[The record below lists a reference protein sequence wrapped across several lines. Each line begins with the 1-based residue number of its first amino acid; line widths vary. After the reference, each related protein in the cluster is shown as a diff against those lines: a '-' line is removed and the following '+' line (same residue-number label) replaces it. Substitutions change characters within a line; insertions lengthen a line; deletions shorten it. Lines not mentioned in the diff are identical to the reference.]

1 MTDTVNTR
9 RLALDVLLEVTEH
22 GAYSNQVLRAV
33 LEKYQYM
40 EKYERAF
47 LTRLVEGTIQHMIEL
62 DYVID
67 QFSKVKVKKMKP
79 VIRNILRMGVYQ
91 IQYMDSVPDSA
102 ACNEAVKLA
111 RKSGFSTLSGFVNGV
126 LRNIAR
132 NSGSIRYP
140 DEEKEPVLALSV
152 RYSMPEWIVEEWL
165 NVYGME
171 QTKAILD
178 AFSKEAP
185 ITIRTNV
192 TKITPDALKEQLKAE
207 GVTVQTLEE
216 LSYAGLPYT
225 DAYHYAFAISGFDH
239 LMALPSF
246 QDGLFYVQDISSM
259 MVAEA
264 AAPEKGAH
272 VIDVC
277 AAPGGKSIHL
287 AEKLKGTGHVEARD
301 VSEQKV
307 ALIDEN
313 IKRCRLTNITAK
325 CQDATVLD
333 EASVRTADVLI
344 ADLPCSGLGV
354 LRRKTDI
361 KYRMNPEGE
370 ESLVALQRQILSVVC
385 EYVKPGGTLIYS
397 TCTIHTAENEGNA
410 RWFEQTHPEFAL
422 DTMRQMFPEE
432 HLGDGFFIAKFKR
445 KQDNG

>member
-132 NSGSIRYP
+132 NRNSICYL

-165 NVYGME
+165 NAYGME

-185 ITIRTNV
+185 LTIRTNV
-192 TKITPDALKEQLKAE
+192 TKITPELLKERLKAE
-207 GVTVQTLEE
+207 GVTVQTLEK
-216 LSYAGLPYT
+216 LSYDGLPYP
-225 DAYHYAFAISGFDH
+225 DAYQYAFAISGFDH

-287 AEKLKGTGHVEARD
+287 AEMLGGTGSVESRD
-301 VSEQKV
+301 LTEYKTG
-307 ALIDEN
+307 LIEEN
-313 IKRCRLTNITAK
+313 ISRYQIKNMTAK
-325 CQDATVLD
+325 VWDATVPD
-333 EASVRTADVLI
+333 GSAKDTADVLI

-354 LRRKTDI
+354 LRKKTDI
-361 KYRMNPEGE
+361 RYKMSREQQKE
-370 ESLVALQRQILSVVC
+370 LEALQRSILDTVC
-385 EYVKPGGTLIYS
+385 TYVKKDGIMVYS
-397 TCTIHTAENEGNA
+397 TCTINPGENQENVA
-410 RWFEQTHPEFAL
+410 WFLGKHPEFKLL
-422 DTMRQMFPEE
+422 DMEQLYPGARV
-432 HLGDGFFIAKFKR
+432 GDGFFYARLRRIS
-445 KQDNG
+445 